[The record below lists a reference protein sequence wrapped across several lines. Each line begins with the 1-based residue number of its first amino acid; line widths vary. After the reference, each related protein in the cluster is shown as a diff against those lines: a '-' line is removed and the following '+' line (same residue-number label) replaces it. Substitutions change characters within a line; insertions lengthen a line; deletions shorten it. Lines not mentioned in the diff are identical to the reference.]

1 MNTEKIQTIAKNKIN
16 LYRSQLDR
24 VKLGKPVKSSFMLS
38 DFSDLIRFYGYVKNK
53 RLKQAKNMLDDF
65 DTFIRESVSDTVY
78 NFLNK
83 E

>member
-1 MNTEKIQTIAKNKIN
+1 MRTEKIQTIAKNKLK
-16 LYRSQLDR
+16 LYNSQLDR
-24 VKLGKPVKSSFMLS
+24 IRLGKKVNSSFMLS
-38 DFSDLIRFYGYVKNK
+38 DFSDLIRFYTYVKNK
-53 RLKQAKNMLDDF
+53 RLKQAKDMLDDF